1 MNIKITSSLLIAFII
16 GFTSTLSVNAQS
28 YNVQNLNDY
37 FETQKISKSSSIDS
51 ELQSLIYDVNPTI
64 YIENGEVQS
73 FGDGLPTV
81 VELDFQDWETLKA
94 DKDYYNSIRLLKIKY
109 SDNNLNKSV
118 DLSQLKSFEN
128 LDYIFIQCTF
138 NCSPAAL
145 KQLFQN
151 TDISTVFYLN
161 TITE

>member
-81 VELDFQDWETLKA
+81 AELDLKDWETLKA

-109 SDNNLNKSV
+109 SDNNINKSV

-138 NCSPAAL
+138 NCSPTAL